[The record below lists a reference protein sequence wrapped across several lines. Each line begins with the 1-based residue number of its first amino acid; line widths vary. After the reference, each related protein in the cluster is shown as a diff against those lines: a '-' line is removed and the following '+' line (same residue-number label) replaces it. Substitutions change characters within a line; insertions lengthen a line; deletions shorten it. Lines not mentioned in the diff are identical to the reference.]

1 MTQESAMSEE
11 AELLRRYA
19 DDRSEAAFEEV
30 VRRNLNLVYSAAIR
44 QVGGNPAAA
53 ADIAQAVFT
62 ELACQANR
70 LTRHPALVGWLYTT
84 THRMAARYVRD
95 ETRRRRREHEAHA
108 MQETHRSTDPEADW
122 NRLAPVLDE
131 AMYELVEA
139 DRTALLLRHFQQ
151 RPYAEV
157 GVQLGLSENAA
168 RMRVDRALER
178 LRKYL
183 ARRGITS
190 TASAV
195 VLALKGPAVAAAPAG
210 LAANISAGALA
221 AGAVTAST
229 FGLLSLMSSTPVK
242 VGAVVVGCA
251 LLSTGLLVQRQ
262 SLQRL
267 RVEQASLKEQL
278 AEQSAALGNTRELL
292 ARKDAELAA
301 SRESLDELLRL
312 RGEVARLRRGGP
324 LPIQEGQSNPGPL
337 PAGRLPAGENPEV
350 LGLIEGLE
358 RTKRLMDG
366 YGLDAAVAREK
377 MQRMETDLQVPQE
390 VVDSGRLP
398 EPSSPELQ
406 KRLQP
411 YFEVRLEFY
420 ALQRKRGGLML
431 RFAQEAFDQLI
442 AFDEKGHGKTST
454 DWYGLQATTAREKM
468 QRLQADLQVP
478 QEVVDSG
485 LLPEPSSPELRKRL
499 QPYFEARQE
508 ADIFHRTWD
517 GLRLRAL
524 QGRFEREAETE
535 RSLGNSPEVNP

>member
-84 THRMAARYVRD
+84 THRMAARYLRD

-131 AMYELVEA
+131 AMHELAEA
-139 DRTALLLRHFQQ
+139 DRNALLLRHFQQ

-157 GVQLGLSENAA
+157 GAQLGLSENAV

-178 LRKYL
+178 LRKHL

-195 VLALKGPAVAAAPAG
+195 VLALNGPAVAAAPSG

-221 AGAVTAST
+221 AGALTAST
-229 FGLLSLMSSTPVK
+229 LGLLSLVSSTPFK
-242 VGAVVVGCA
+242 VGAVVLGCA

-312 RGEVARLRRGGP
+312 RGEVSVLRQTARQASRSTTTSPSDRPPPSGPGAISGVRTFTASLRSNLVKDETLVTGGWSTQP
-324 LPIQEGQSNPGPL
+324 GKRTMVLVTPKIKNPGGQPL
-337 PAGRLPAGENPEV
+337 IVTIESKLFEAAIEEFSV
-350 LGLIEGLE
+350 LGLDAYKSDANETSTGGILNSEEFRNLIKAVNQ
-358 RTKRLMDG
+358 TQSDVLSAPMVTVHDG
-366 YGLDAAVAREK
+366 QQATVEMIQPHTIASGDTVNIGPSIHVVPRVSPNGKSVDLTVLAQINVMETTAAV
-377 MQRMETDLQVPQE
+377 DPVPN
-390 VVDSGRLP
+390 P
-398 EPSSPELQ
+398 TKPSSP
-406 KRLQP
+406 K
-411 YFEVRLEFY
+411 
-420 ALQRKRGGLML
+420 A
-431 RFAQEAFDQLI
+431 
-442 AFDEKGHGKTST
+442 
-454 DWYGLQATTAREKM
+454 
-468 QRLQADLQVP
+468 
-478 QEVVDSG
+478 
-485 LLPEPSSPELRKRL
+485 SP
-499 QPYFEARQE
+499 
-508 ADIFHRTWD
+508 
-517 GLRLRAL
+517 
-524 QGRFEREAETE
+524 
-535 RSLGNSPEVNP
+535 

>member
-1 MTQESAMSEE
+1 MSEE
-11 AELLRRYA
+11 AQLLRRYA
-19 DDRSEAAFEEV
+19 EERSEAAFEEV
-30 VRRNLNLVYSAAIR
+30 VRRNLNLVHSAAIR

-70 LTRHPALVGWLYTT
+70 LMRHPALVGWLYTT

-131 AMYELVEA
+131 AMHELAEA
-139 DRTALLLRHFQQ
+139 DRNALLLRHFQQ

-157 GVQLGLSENAA
+157 GAQLGLSENAA
-168 RMRVDRALER
+168 RMRVDRALKR
-178 LRKYL
+178 LREHL

-195 VLALKGPAVAAAPAG
+195 VLALNGPAVAAAPSG

-229 FGLLSLMSSTPVK
+229 LGLLSLMSSTPFK
-242 VGAVVVGCA
+242 VGAVVLGCA
-251 LLSTGLLVQRQ
+251 LLSTGLLVQQQR
-262 SLQRL
+262 LQRL

-278 AEQSAALGNTRELL
+278 AEQSAALGDARELL
-292 ARKDAELAA
+292 ARKDAELVA

-324 LPIQEGQSNPGPL
+324 LPKQEGQSNPGPL
-337 PAGRLPAGENPEV
+337 PTGRLPAGENPEV

-398 EPSSPELQ
+398 EPSSPELK

-411 YFEVRLEFY
+411 YFEVRLEFD
-420 ALQRKRGGLML
+420 ALQHKRGGLML

-442 AFDEKGHGKTST
+442 SFDEKGHGKTFT

-499 QPYFEARQE
+499 QPYFEARKE

-524 QGRFEREAETE
+524 QGRF
-535 RSLGNSPEVNP
+535 